1 MSWVGVPVALA
12 AIWLLGAATL
22 HVSRVRPH
30 EFVHALVTDFV
41 AGVTV
46 LSAVGMTAVALGFRV
61 SLVLFYVLIAMLVT
75 VATRTRRITRAVR
88 PRLPRGARAIILI
101 GCAFA
106 AILAIALVSIED
118 RLWWDGWAIWTFKA
132 RVLFLEGTLPPAFFA
147 SDSGYAFTHLDYPL
161 AVPLFDW
168 WVWRHVGAASPATA
182 SFIGAA
188 WFSLLPLLLWS
199 SLRTIAS
206 EGMAALAA
214 LGMSLFWPIAYYA
227 TGGTAD
233 VVVALSLLGAVI
245 ELERAIRHKETAAL
259 VRCGIYVTLGV
270 LAKNEGLAVA
280 AVVTAVG
287 AFFMLRS
294 GERRS
299 KRFLPLALPFV
310 AVAPW
315 WMFVSAFDVREPAA
329 VPSLLATLPERL
341 PILVKRFAA
350 LAASVPW
357 LALPLIGVVG
367 VTAAA
372 RRRDDALTAGW
383 VALASYFVVLCVV
396 YLLTPH
402 DLEWLLTTSQPR
414 VLSVLVPSL
423 TYLAVASVQD
433 RMAESRVFAA

>member
-75 VATRTRRITRAVR
+75 VAARTRRITRAVR
-88 PRLPRGARAIILI
+88 PRPARGARASILI

-106 AILAIALVSIED
+106 AILAIGLVSIED
-118 RLWWDGWAIWTFKA
+118 RLWWDGWAIWTLKA
-132 RVLFLEGTLPPAFFA
+132 RVLFLEGTLPPAFFD

-161 AVPLFDW
+161 AIPLVDW
-168 WVWRHVGAASPATA
+168 WVWRHVGFVAPAAA
-182 SFIGAA
+182 SFIGAV

-199 SLRTIAS
+199 SLRRIAS

-214 LGMSLFWPIAYYA
+214 LGMSLFWPIAYFA

-245 ELERAIRHKETAAL
+245 ELERAIRYKETAAL
-259 VRCGIYVTLGV
+259 VRCGIYLTLGV

-287 AFFMLRS
+287 AVFMLRS

-329 VPSLLATLPERL
+329 VPSLWATLPERL

-357 LALPLIGVVG
+357 LPLPLIGVVG
-367 VTAAA
+367 VTAAT

-383 VALASYFVVLCVV
+383 VALGCYFLVLCVV
-396 YLLTPH
+396 YLFTPH

-414 VLSVLVPSL
+414 VLSVLVPPL
-423 TYLAVASVQD
+423 IYLAVASVQD
-433 RMAESRVFAA
+433 RTAESRVFAA